1 MNKRL
6 EFLELAAA
14 IAAGSL
20 AQPVRS
26 SGGKADEKLAEPKI
40 PETLAILPV
49 RNLVLFPGL
58 VAPVSIG
65 RPGSLKLIEENL
77 PKCKVIGVLSQR
89 NPEQN
94 DPGAA
99 DLFRIG
105 TVAVVLKQIRQ
116 TESAVILV
124 LHGLRRFAVRK
135 FLQEQPYL
143 LADIE
148 LLAAPPLPADD
159 NESQAGVKNLR
170 ETAAQ
175 LMELMPEAP
184 EEMRVAVLSIDD
196 PGNLADFLAG
206 GISMEQAQR
215 QEILEELNL
224 VKRVKLV
231 QQRVS
236 AQLEIAH
243 IQQKLQKDVSSQFN
257 DLQRRAYLREQ
268 IKALQKE
275 LGEGDL
281 EVDTQ
286 IEQLRQR
293 LSEARPPK
301 EVLEQAER
309 ELKRLNYVP
318 PASAEFAILV
328 SYVETL
334 VELPWSKFSEDNLD
348 LSRAQEILDRDH
360 FDLEKVKRRLIE
372 YLAVRKLNPA
382 GRGPILCFLG
392 PPGVGKTSLGQ
403 SIANALGRKFT
414 RLSLG
419 GMHDEAEIRG
429 HRRTYI
435 GSMPGRLIQELR
447 RLGTRNPVIMLDEVD
462 KIGAD
467 FRGDPASAL
476 LEVLDPAQNQS
487 FVDHYLDL
495 PFDLSQVMFITTAN
509 IMDPV
514 PHALRDRMEVIEIPG
529 YTDYEKLAIAK
540 KYLLPRQLKE
550 NGLLPEQCQ
559 WQVSPLKKII
569 EDHTREAGVRE
580 LERQIGAVC
589 RAVAAQIAKGE
600 RSRVIV
606 TRAHMEKILGPPKY
620 VREACLKTNRPG
632 VATALAYTPEGGEIL
647 YIEATQYP
655 GKGDMTLTG
664 QMGDVME
671 ESVEAALSLV
681 RSRVKELGISSKDF
695 KNTDIHVHV
704 PSGAVPK
711 DGPSAG
717 VAMFTALASL
727 FTNIPVRSN
736 VAMTGEITLRGLVLP
751 IGGLKEK
758 TLAALRAGIQE
769 VILPK
774 LNEKDLAEVPVE
786 VRRKLQFTLVE
797 NADEVLAAALEQK
810 KPGAPVPH
818 RPSPLRPSNRPP
830 CRTQTRRHSGP
841 ARRNAR
847 HGSAGTNRAKSG
859 GPSSPKHA
867 DKKMRNGKSKL

>member
-1 MNKRL
+1 MNKQTD
-6 EFLELAAA
+6 FLEMAAV
-14 IAAGSL
+14 IAAGAL
-20 AQPVRS
+20 AEPVRS
-26 SGGKADEKLAEPKI
+26 SQSKEGERPAETKI

-49 RNLVLFPGL
+49 RNLILFPGL

-65 RPGSLKLIEENL
+65 RAGSIKLIEENL
-77 PKCKVIGVLSQR
+77 PKCKVIGVISQR

-94 DPGAA
+94 DPAAA
-99 DLFRIG
+99 DLFCVG
-105 TVAVVLKQIRQ
+105 TAAVVLKVIRQ
-116 TESAVILV
+116 TEHSVILV

-135 FLQEQPYL
+135 FLQEKPYL
-143 LADIE
+143 IAEIE
-148 LLAAPPLPADD
+148 LLSSLPLPADD
-159 NESQAGVKNLR
+159 NECEANVKNLR
-170 ETAAQ
+170 ETSAQ
-175 LMELMPEAP
+175 LLELMPEAP
-184 EEMRVAVLSIDD
+184 EEMRVAVLSLND

-206 GISMEQAQR
+206 GITMEQSQR
-215 QEILEELNL
+215 QEILEELNI

-243 IQQKLQKDVSSQFN
+243 IQQKLQKDVTSQFN
-257 DLQRRAYLREQ
+257 DMQRRAYLREQ
-268 IKALQKE
+268 IKVLQKE

-286 IEQLRQR
+286 IEQLRRR
-293 LSEARPPK
+293 LSEAKAPK
-301 EVLEQAER
+301 EVLDQAER
-309 ELKRLNYVP
+309 ELKRLNHVP
-318 PASAEFAILV
+318 PASAEFSIIV

-334 VELPWSKFSEDNLD
+334 AELPWSQFSEDNLD
-348 LSRAQEILDRDH
+348 LLRAQEILDRDH

-392 PPGVGKTSLGQ
+392 PPGVGKTSLGK
-403 SIANALGRKFT
+403 SIANALGRKFA
-414 RLSLG
+414 RMSLG

-476 LEVLDPAQNQS
+476 LEVLDPAQNQA
-487 FVDHYLDL
+487 FVDHYLDV

-540 KYLLPRQLKE
+540 RYLLQRQLKE

-559 WQVSPLKKII
+559 WLVSPLKNII
-569 EDHTREAGVRE
+569 EDYTREAGVRE

-600 RSRVIV
+600 RERVLV
-606 TRAHMEKILGPPKY
+606 TRSHTQKILGPPKY
-620 VREACLKTNRPG
+620 IREACLKTNRPG
-632 VATALAYTPEGGEIL
+632 VSTGLAYTPEGGEIL
-647 YIEATQYP
+647 YIEAIHYP

-664 QMGDVME
+664 QMGEVME

-681 RSRVKELGISSKDF
+681 RSRVKELGISPKAF

-727 FTNIPVRSN
+727 FTNIPVRSS

-758 TLAALRAGIQE
+758 SLAALRAGIKQ

-774 LNEKDLAEVPVE
+774 LNEKDLADVPAEVK
-786 VRRKLQFTLVE
+786 RKLEFTFVG
-797 NADEVLAAALEQK
+797 NVDEVLAAALEQK
-810 KPGAPVPH
+810 KSGAPAS
-818 RPSPLRPSNRPP
+818 RPPYPAPQSAATRCRTRMRRGSGQRSRNSLRPYDEGSRVK
-830 CRTQTRRHSGP
+830 
-841 ARRNAR
+841 
-847 HGSAGTNRAKSG
+847 SAGHPKQKRAVRKLR
-859 GPSSPKHA
+859 KA
-867 DKKMRNGKSKL
+867 KMKP